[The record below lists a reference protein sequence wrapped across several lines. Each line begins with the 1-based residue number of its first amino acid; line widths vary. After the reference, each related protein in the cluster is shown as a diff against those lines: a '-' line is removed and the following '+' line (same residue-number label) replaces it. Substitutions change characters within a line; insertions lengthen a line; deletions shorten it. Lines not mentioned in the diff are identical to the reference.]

1 MGRFLWGAWR
11 FLGAIERSPSIKI
24 SPKKILHGVLN
35 SGFPQSSRFP
45 SENLVLKGV
54 VFVSV
59 QSNDSNFRIN
69 AKIFIILILI

>member
-1 MGRFLWGAWR
+1 MF
-11 FLGAIERSPSIKI
+11 SI
-24 SPKKILHGVLN
+24 PVFPN
-35 SGFPQSSRFP
+35 QVVFPQ
-45 SENLVLKGV
+45 ENLVLKGV